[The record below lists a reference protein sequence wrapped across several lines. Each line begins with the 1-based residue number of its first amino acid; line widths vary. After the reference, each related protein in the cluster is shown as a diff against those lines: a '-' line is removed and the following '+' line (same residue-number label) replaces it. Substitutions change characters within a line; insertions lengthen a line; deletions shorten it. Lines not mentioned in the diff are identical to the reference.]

1 MLKYCL
7 DLMKLKKMEA
17 EHNAMLEGTELLE
30 KYLSGEIVMTKTI
43 KRKIIKVFK
52 LIAKD
57 CDDDVD
63 KEIARRFISIF
74 KNKEEGKLYEPI
86 E

>member
-7 DLMKLKKMEA
+7 DLMKLKKIEA

-57 CDDDVD
+57 CDDAD

-74 KNKEEGKLYEPI
+74 KNKEEGELYEPI